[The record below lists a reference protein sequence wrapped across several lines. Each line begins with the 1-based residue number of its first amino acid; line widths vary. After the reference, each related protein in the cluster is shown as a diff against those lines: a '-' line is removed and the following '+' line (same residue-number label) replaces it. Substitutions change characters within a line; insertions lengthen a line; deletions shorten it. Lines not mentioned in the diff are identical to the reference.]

1 MRAIDRVQNSEN
13 GCGLEYAGAMRF
25 KRKERYLRTL
35 DDIEDDYFRQHPEEI
50 DEYISLIFEE
60 YAQDGNI
67 GALLA
72 SLRVVARAQ
81 GITAMTDAAGMTRK
95 GLQKAL
101 AAEGNPRFESINA
114 ILKALGYR
122 LAPQK
127 LTTPL
132 L

>member
-1 MRAIDRVQNSEN
+1 M
-13 GCGLEYAGAMRF
+13 
-25 KRKERYLRTL
+25 RTL